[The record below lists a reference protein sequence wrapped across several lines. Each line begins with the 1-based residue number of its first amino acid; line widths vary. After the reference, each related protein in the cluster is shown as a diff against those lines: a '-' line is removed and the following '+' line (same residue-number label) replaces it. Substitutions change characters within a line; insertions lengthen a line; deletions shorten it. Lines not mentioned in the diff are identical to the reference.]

1 MHKRYSLG
9 DGWSR
14 AEYVRD
20 EQTCGGAMMYPP
32 EIRSDM
38 IRYPSQ
44 DGTQIDAYVSHPAA
58 AGRYPGVVVIMEA
71 FGLIEHIKDVARRF
85 AEQGYLA
92 IAPDMYTREGAPD
105 PTVMD
110 QVLKT
115 MFSVPD
121 TQAVADL
128 EGAITYLKSQ
138 SDSNGKVGAIGF
150 CSGGR
155 YTLILGCKSK
165 NLDAAVD
172 SAGGFIIQEQH
183 TPQRPVSPIDM
194 VPTLSCPLLALFG
207 EEDPN
212 PSPAHAA
219 RLQEEL
225 DKHGKIYEFR
235 MYHNAGHAFFA
246 DYRPSYRAAAAQ
258 DMWHRVLMFYE
269 TYLTA

>member
-1 MHKRYSLG
+1 
-9 DGWSR
+9 
-14 AEYVRD
+14 
-20 EQTCGGAMMYPP
+20 MMYPP

-44 DGTQIDAYVSHPAA
+44 DGTQINAYFSRPVA

-92 IAPDMYTREGAPD
+92 IAPDMYTREGSPD

-128 EGAITYLKSQ
+128 DGAITYLKSQ
-138 SDSNGKVGAIGF
+138 SESNGKVGAIGF

-194 VPTLSCPLLALFG
+194 VPTLSCPLLALCG

-225 DKHGKIYEFR
+225 DKHGKTYEFR
-235 MYHNAGHAFFA
+235 MYRNAGHAFFA

-258 DMWHRVLMFYE
+258 DMWHRVLGFYAKH
-269 TYLTA
+269 LTA